1 MAVHVAVR
9 SSSKFH
15 RHKRIK
21 LREGEDE
28 CARAIEAHY
37 GMSPIVSGILA
48 ARGYRV
54 GPALDSFLHPTL
66 KSGLP
71 FPNQL
76 KGLEAACGLL
86 NDTIRARVPIA
97 VACDFDVDGLS
108 GGSQLYALLRN
119 VGNDVHLFVPDRF
132 KDGYGLN
139 LSMVDEAHRRGC
151 GLLVTID
158 FGTKNAK
165 ELQYAASLGMRSIV
179 IDHHHVG
186 ASDVPVDIFINP
198 QQSDC
203 GFANRLLSASGLVW
217 YLIAGMKKYIE
228 DLHSFDPRDYLDL
241 ACLGTICDMV
251 PLQGANRVLAKKGLD
266 HLAKT
271 PRKGLKKLLE
281 LVGSKGTPGT
291 YEVAFG
297 IGPRVNA
304 AGRMLHGGIVVELFT
319 TDDSLRAAELAHKLN
334 DLNARRQKEERGVLK
349 NAMERV
355 SRAEELSEG
364 ISVWSPDFH
373 TGVLGIVAQ
382 RLVEQFHRPSAVM
395 GMDEPG
401 VYKGSVRG
409 VPGMSV
415 ISVLEQISDILLKY
429 GGHEG
434 AAGFA
439 VPEEMVQEFQSRF
452 AAACASAIDPQ
463 SACPLVTA
471 DTEVQLDGLT
481 YQLLKELELFSPC
494 GVGNKRPVLLTRKL
508 VVERVQTLKDAHLRV
523 TFSDGKRSLEGL
535 FWKCV
540 QHPAIYPRA
549 VVNIAYKPELN
560 TFSGTTKIQAQLE
573 AVELY

>member
-1 MAVHVAVR
+1 MAVPVAAR
-9 SSSKFH
+9 ASSRFY
-15 RHKRIK
+15 RHKKIN
-21 LREGEDE
+21 LRQGENE
-28 CARAIEAHY
+28 SARAIEAHY
-37 GMSPIVSGILA
+37 GVSPVVSGILA

-54 GPALDSFLHPTL
+54 GAALDAFINPTL

-71 FPNQL
+71 FPSEL

-86 NDTIRARVPIA
+86 DETLRARVPIA
-97 VACDFDVDGLS
+97 VACDFDVDGLT
-108 GGSQLYALLRN
+108 GGSQLYALLRDL
-119 VGNDVHLFVPDRF
+119 GSDVHIFVPDRF

-139 LSMVDEAHRRGC
+139 SSMVDEAHRRGC

-158 FGTKNAK
+158 FGTKNAR
-165 ELQYAASLGMRSIV
+165 ELQHAASLGMRSIV

-186 ASDVPVDIFINP
+186 ASDVPVDVFINP

-203 GFANRLLSASGLVW
+203 GFADRLLSASGLVW
-217 YLIAGMKKYIE
+217 YLIAGLKKYVE
-228 DLHSFDPRDYLDL
+228 DLHPFDPRDYLDL

-251 PLQGANRVLAKKGLD
+251 PLQGANRVLAKRGLER
-266 HLAKT
+266 LAQT

-281 LVGSKGTPGT
+281 LVGSRGVPGT

-319 TDDSLRAAELAHKLN
+319 TQDSLRAAELAHKLN

-355 SRAEELSEG
+355 LNSEDLPEG

-395 GMDEPG
+395 GMDEPD

-409 VPGMSV
+409 IPGMSV
-415 ISVLEQISDILLKY
+415 ISVLEQLSDILLKY

-439 VPEEMVQEFQSRF
+439 VPADLVLEFQARF
-452 AAACASAIDPQ
+452 SAACAAAIDPHY
-463 SACPLVTA
+463 AHPVVTA
-471 DTEVQLDGLT
+471 DAEVKLDGLT
-481 YQLLKELELFSPC
+481 YQLLKELEIFSPC
-494 GVGNKRPVLLTRKL
+494 GIGNKRPVLLTRKL

-523 TFSDGKRSLEGL
+523 TLSDGKRRLEGL

-549 VVNIAYKPELN
+549 VVDIAYKPELN

-573 AVELY
+573 AVELS